1 MKRYTI
7 GKMAKL
13 NNVTEQTLRLY
24 DKMGLFKPAYVDE
37 HNGYRLYDIGQ
48 SARLDIIQ
56 YLKNLGMTLKEIKE
70 IFDSKKLSQITKD
83 FLCLHNLIV
92 KKHLR

>member
-13 NNVTEQTLRLY
+13 NNVTERTLRLY

-48 SARLDIIQ
+48 SAL
-56 YLKNLGMTLKEIKE
+56 T
-70 IFDSKKLSQITKD
+70 
-83 FLCLHNLIV
+83 
-92 KKHLR
+92 

>member
-37 HNGYRLYDIGQ
+37 HNDL
-48 SARLDIIQ
+48 
-56 YLKNLGMTLKEIKE
+56 T
-70 IFDSKKLSQITKD
+70 
-83 FLCLHNLIV
+83 
-92 KKHLR
+92 